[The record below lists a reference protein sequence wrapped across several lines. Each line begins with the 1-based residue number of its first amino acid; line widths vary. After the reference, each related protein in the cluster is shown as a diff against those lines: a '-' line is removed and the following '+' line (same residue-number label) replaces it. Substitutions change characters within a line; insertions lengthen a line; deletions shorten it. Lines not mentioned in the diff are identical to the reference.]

1 MGFRVLSTRSTSEQ
15 VLQVDGLDHKVWE
28 AAGAKKKRKKVLPCL
43 AAAADKPQI
52 ILDVSKKKVLP
63 LS

>member
-28 AAGAKKKRKKVLPCL
+28 AAGAKKK
-43 AAAADKPQI
+43 
-52 ILDVSKKKVLP
+52 KKKRLSLVLQQ
-63 LS
+63 LQINRRLY